1 MKYKEIVPKVNAIL
15 KQYEYPLTLRQ
26 VYYRLVAEDGGI
38 DNTRSNYNSL
48 SKILVKARERGEVDY
63 RQIEDRVRS
72 TAMDHYALPGP
83 VDLYGMMANHIEY
96 AASKYR
102 RNPWLDQDNYVEVW
116 LEKDALSTVVSR
128 IATKVFCVP
137 VAVNRGYGSFS
148 FIREGAERIESND
161 KSLHILYFGDFDPSG
176 EDMVRDL
183 QKRIVQYGKG
193 ERIATVHKIA
203 LTKAQIRQYNVP
215 ESLAKE
221 KDKRTKAFIEKHGSK
236 TAELDA
242 IEPRV
247 LQEMVKTAIEEY
259 ISPPLWNESIDKSSD
274 DMQQINEMVSKIK
287 RCISEAVV

>member
-1 MKYKEIVPKVNAIL
+1 MKYNKIVPKVNAIL

-48 SKILVKARERGEVDY
+48 SSILVKAREREEVDY
-63 RQIEDRVRS
+63 RRIEDRVRN
-72 TAMDHYALPGP
+72 TAIDHYALPGP
-83 VDLYGMMANHIEY
+83 MDLYDMMASHIEY

-128 IATKVFCVP
+128 IATDKFCVP

-148 FIREGAERIESND
+148 FIKEGASRIESND
-161 KSLHILYFGDFDPSG
+161 KSLHILYLGDFDPSG

-183 QKRIVQYGKG
+183 QKRIVKYGKG
-193 ERIATVHKIA
+193 KRIATVHKIA

-221 KDKRTKAFIEKHGSK
+221 KDVRTRSFIEKHGSK

-259 ISPPLWNESIDKSSD
+259 ISPVRWNESIDKSD
-274 DMQQINEMVSKIK
+274 DRQQISEMVDRVK
-287 RCISEAVV
+287 RCISDSTT